1 MNVNSKFLFTEEE
14 NVFIW
19 NMNLIRNDTLIL
31 NHILKKSLFKKN
43 NINSFLNYKHYCK
56 KM

>member
-14 NVFIW
+14 NVSIW
-19 NMNLIRNDTLIL
+19 SMNLIINDTLIL
-31 NHILKKSLFKKN
+31 NPILKKSLFKKN
-43 NINSFLNYKHYCK
+43 NINSFLDYKNYCK